1 MPRAIS
7 FALPASPHGRH
18 KALKTVIDSVRRS
31 THSHGVYGLC
41 QVSALPALHGGVIAE
56 LLRTANTGQRV
67 YLPVDDGCGCFL
79 ALAHDEATA
88 EGADVQATVVVSPMA
103 LKPSFA
109 GDGDDSGFRRKRQCV
124 RSMQQDV

>member
-18 KALKTVIDSVRRS
+18 KALKTVIDTVRRS

-41 QVSALPALHGGVIAE
+41 QESALPALHATVIAE
-56 LLRTANTGQRV
+56 LLRTANTGQQV

-79 ALAHDEATA
+79 TLAHDEATA
-88 EGADVQATVVVSPMA
+88 KTADAQATVVVSAMA
-103 LKPSFA
+103 LQPTFA
-109 GDGDDSGFRRKRQCV
+109 SDGDDGGCRRKRQCV
-124 RSMQQDV
+124 RSV

>member
-7 FALPASPHGRH
+7 FALPASHHGRH
-18 KALKTVIDSVRRS
+18 KALKTVIDGVRRS

-41 QVSALPALHGGVIAE
+41 QVSALPALHAGVIAE

-103 LKPSFA
+103 LKPSLA
-109 GDGDDSGFRRKRQCV
+109 SDGDDSGCRRKRQCV
-124 RSMQQDV
+124 RSV